1 MWVNVS
7 TKHPKQN
14 SKTPDF
20 IRVLGFFFISNLD
33 EQFKT
38 VREVQDLVRL
48 APLFSFIHRKYR
60 QCFLLKVD

>member
-1 MWVNVS
+1 MFIRLGYGYVS

-33 EQFKT
+33 EQLD
-38 VREVQDLVRL
+38 E
-48 APLFSFIHRKYR
+48 
-60 QCFLLKVD
+60 C